1 MFKDFNEMLESV
13 KQRKRGTVIIAAAQ
27 TESVL
32 DAAILAKRENLA
44 ESLLVGDK
52 PAILALLDKLAPELK
67 DSFEIVDTGADLQK
81 AAAVSVQLVHEN
93 RGNLILKGKTETAT
107 ILRAVLDKEKGLR
120 VADVISDVL
129 AYEHPDGLKLMSD
142 GGINLLPE
150 LNELI
155 AIIKNAVWVAQ
166 GMGCPNPKV
175 ALLSAIETVNPKM
188 PSTVNAAIIT
198 QMNKRKQIT
207 GCEIEGPLAFDL
219 AVDPEAAKIKGISS
233 PVAGYADVMI
243 VPSIEAGN
251 LFGKIVSLYCG
262 YRVAHFVVGTKV
274 PILIPSRA
282 DTGENK
288 MLCMAMALSCMPDQN

>member
-1 MFKDFNEMLESV
+1 MFKDFNEMVQAV
-13 KQRKRGTVIIAAAQ
+13 KTRKRGTVIVAAAQ

-32 DAAILAKRENLA
+32 DAAILAKQENLA
-44 ESLLVGDK
+44 DSLLVGDK
-52 PAILALLDKLAPELK
+52 PAILALLEKLAPQFR
-67 DSFEIVDTGADLQK
+67 DSFEIIDTGADLQK
-81 AAAVSVQLVHEN
+81 AAAMSVQLVHEK
-93 RGNLILKGKTETAT
+93 RGNLILKGKTETST

-120 VADVISDVL
+120 ISEVISDVL

-150 LNELI
+150 LSEMI
-155 AIIKNAVWVAQ
+155 AIIKNAVWVAH

-188 PSTVNAAIIT
+188 PSTVNAAIIAK
-198 QMNKRKQIT
+198 MNQRNQIT

-219 AVDPEAAKIKGISS
+219 AVDPEAARIKGISS
-233 PVAGYADVMI
+233 PVAGHADVLI

-251 LFGKIVSLYCG
+251 IFGKIVSLYCG

-288 MLCMAMALSCMPDQN
+288 MLCMAMALACMPD